1 MPELDIAVTESL
13 SNLKYI
19 IFFATLFIGVP
30 AGYFLS
36 LRYPKIERL
45 IFFLMMFFT
54 VRMED
59 INFVSRESFRLT
71 SRGFEIGMVD
81 IATFIILFLILK
93 RKRIYKPHLPPGSWI
108 YFLYFGFSALSIVN
122 AAVPLFSFFELWKML
137 RMYIYFWVVYNYVN
151 SFEQFDDFMK
161 GVALVSVYIFYEV
174 MKQKYVEG
182 RFQSYGPFPHQNS
195 LVMYSIILG
204 SLLFAYLLNKKDIT
218 HLKFSFWLLMFAM
231 VSVNII
237 ATLSRAGL
245 VLYAMSIIGV
255 LNTSYIAGFT
265 FKKAMVTLLL
275 VIVSL
280 AIMARAW
287 NSISERFR
295 TAPAESANVRKDL
308 AIAALKMA
316 NDKTLGIGLNNFGI
330 KINPPYQYSSHIEMH
345 NPDDEDEQNGLVE
358 TIYLMIAAEAGWHT
372 LVVFLLF
379 IFYYYFLNVKNF
391 ISYRNTDYQ
400 YFAVGMAGGL
410 MAIYLESTLEWV
422 LKQTN
427 NYYQLMLIFAM
438 IAVMKKLESRYRR
451 QKQSIPQNR
460 STKERLATQRE
471 LSYAKE
477 ST

>member
-1 MPELDIAVTESL
+1 MPELDIVVTESL
-13 SNLKYI
+13 SSLKYI

-30 AGYFLS
+30 AGYYLS

-45 IFFLMMFFT
+45 VFFLMMFFT

-59 INFVSRESFRLT
+59 INFVSREHFRLT
-71 SRGFEIGMVD
+71 SRGFEVGMVD
-81 IATFIILFLILK
+81 IATFIILFLVLK
-93 RKRIYKPHLPPGSWI
+93 RKRLYKPSLPPGSWI
-108 YFLYFGFSALSIVN
+108 YFLYFGFSALSIFN
-122 AAVPLFSFFELWKML
+122 AAVPLFSYFELWKML

-161 GVALVSVYIFYEV
+161 GVALVTVYIFYEV
-174 MKQKYVEG
+174 MKQKYIEG

-245 VLYAMSIIGV
+245 VLYALSIITV
-255 LNTSYIAGFT
+255 LNLSFIAGFST
-265 FKKAMVTLLL
+265 KKLFVTMLL
-275 VIVSL
+275 VLVSL
-280 AIMARAW
+280 AMLARAW

-308 AIAALKMA
+308 ALAALKMA

-345 NPDDEDEQNGLVE
+345 NPDDEDEKNGLVE

-372 LVVFLLF
+372 LAIFLIF
-379 IFYYYFLNVKNF
+379 IFYYYFLNARNF
-391 ISYRNTDYQ
+391 ISYRGTNYQ
-400 YFAVGMAGGL
+400 YFAVGLTGGL
-410 MAIYLESTLEWV
+410 LAIYLESTLEWV

-427 NYYQLMLIFAM
+427 NYYQLMLVFAM
-438 IAVMKKLESRYRR
+438 IAVMKKLETRYRTR
-451 QKQSIPQNR
+451 GTVIPQNI
-460 STKERLATQRE
+460 STKARLTAERE
-471 LSYAKE
+471 LNYAK
-477 ST
+477 